1 MRRGGCRANIAFIFP
16 LVQTAIAEHFQ
27 SFVYDERYE
36 IIEQAFLKEQQAPA
50 VLKGVDTLES
60 IMEIEKI
67 VK

>member
-1 MRRGGCRANIAFIFP
+1 MRRGGCRANIALVFP

-27 SFVYDERYE
+27 FFVYDERYE